1 MPARTARSRPKTVR
15 TVERFNTPRRIPVFE
30 RDSHRDLRCRSPSR
44 FPIAAADAATTQ
56 DTVTLTVS
64 VETAAGDAVGNAD
77 LTATWDGGTAQ
88 ETTASNG
95 KTFVDGPAGANVT
108 IEIDHENYVRNEPY
122 VVENATARDVT
133 IEVAEK
139 GGLSV
144 VATENNASVANAQVV
159 VRKGG
164 DVVVRG
170 STNAEGTFDSGVIEQ
185 GEYDV
190 SVVKPGYYRETRT
203 VTVDGNV
210 TETVALESGSV
221 DLAIA
226 VVDDHFEQPE
236 PLQGVSVQVGDVAS
250 VTTLSNGETSVRVPV
265 NTKLKLE
272 ASKAGY
278 ESTTK
283 TVTVGESA
291 TAVEL
296 AVNRV
301 DALNLPPANERV
313 VAGERI
319 SVTVSDEYGEVVED
333 ATVKLDGEVVGKTEA
348 DGTLRFEV
356 SEPGTHTLVAAAE
369 GVESSPVQIR
379 AISDEPDETAT
390 ATATAT
396 TMATETVPPTSEG
409 FADGFGVVL
418 AVVALAAVA
427 VVARRR

>member
-1 MPARTARSRPKTVR
+1 MNATVTATFVAALLLVS
-15 TVERFNTPRRIPVFE
+15 
-30 RDSHRDLRCRSPSR
+30 
-44 FPIAAADAATTQ
+44 PIAGAGAATTQ

-77 LTATWDGGTAQ
+77 LTATWDGGSAQ

-95 KTFVDGPAGANVT
+95 KAFVDVPAGANVT
-108 IEIDHENYVRNEPY
+108 IEVDHDSYVRNEPY

-144 VATENNASVANAQVV
+144 VATENNESVANAQVV

-164 DVVVRG
+164 EVVVRG
-170 STNAEGTFDSGVIEQ
+170 STNAEGAFDSGVIEQ

-221 DLAIA
+221 ELSIA
-226 VVDDHFEQPE
+226 VVDDHFEE
-236 PLQGVSVQVGDVAS
+236 AEALQGVSVQVGDVAS

-265 NTKLKLE
+265 NTKLELDV
-272 ASKAGY
+272 SKAGY
-278 ESTTK
+278 EPTTK
-283 TVTVGESA
+283 TVTIGESA
-291 TAVEL
+291 TSVEL

-301 DALNLPPANERV
+301 DALNLTPANERM
-313 VAGERI
+313 VAGERL
-319 SVTVSDEYGEVVED
+319 SVTVTDEYGEPVAG
-333 ATVKLDGEVVGKTEA
+333 ATVRLDGEVVGETEA

-356 SEPGTHTLVAAAE
+356 SEPGNHTLVAANE
-369 GVESSPVQIR
+369 SVESSPVQIR
-379 AISDEPDETAT
+379 SISDEPD
-390 ATATAT
+390 AT
-396 TMATETVPPTSEG
+396 TTATETAAQTDTPSTATEES
-409 FADGFGVVL
+409 ADGFGVVL
-418 AVVALAAVA
+418 ALLALVAVA
-427 VVARRR
+427 TVGIGRRR